1 MKSLVYFLIALLA
14 ALAYRTAT
22 SSAWQDAIG
31 GFAIAL
37 VKPLLIPIVLAIAAP
52 AFVYVVALLIL
63 VAAVTA
69 CVAYWVLEVRP
80 RQRQIA
86 AVGRAILD
94 LPQPVK
100 GDGNGPWT
108 EAMQSVGTLFRDN
121 GIFVSAW
128 SEYQAQ
134 AMQSGRLPSAPFSH
148 FVALEP
154 EGRARA
160 GFMQSLP
167 GYFTSLGLIFTFV
180 GLVVALYF
188 AAKGFR
194 SNNIDDARAAI
205 IQLLNTASFKFL
217 TSVAA
222 LIGAMAIS
230 LFLRFCLM
238 TLGQRTQSLA
248 ERVEAFLTAWREQ
261 LATQPLPEA
270 ADAALDRRL
279 ELLVD
284 RIEQLTQAVETLAKR
299 DRVRLVEPDHAIR
312 G

>member
-1 MKSLVYFLIALLA
+1 MHGVGALL
-14 ALAYRTAT
+14 
-22 SSAWQDAIG
+22 
-31 GFAIAL
+31 
-37 VKPLLIPIVLAIAAP
+37 
-52 AFVYVVALLIL
+52 
-63 VAAVTA
+63 
-69 CVAYWVLEVRP
+69 
-80 RQRQIA
+80 
-86 AVGRAILD
+86 
-94 LPQPVK
+94 
-100 GDGNGPWT
+100 
-108 EAMQSVGTLFRDN
+108 RDN

-134 AMQSGRLPSAPFSH
+134 AIQSGRLPSAPFSH
-148 FVALEP
+148 FVASEP

-194 SNNIDDARAAI
+194 SSNIDDARAAI

-222 LIGAMAIS
+222 LIGATAIS

-238 TLGQRTQSLA
+238 ALGQKTQSLT

-261 LATQPLPEA
+261 LATQPSPAQA
-270 ADAALDRRL
+270 ADTALDRRL
-279 ELLVD
+279 VLLVD

-299 DRVRLVEPDHAIR
+299 DRVRLVESDHAAR